1 MAEKKISKRLKKG
14 ERILNKKILKNTI
27 NDSRIDID
35 VFVEAEENI
44 TDYFDISDINIDEL
58 NEANKKE

>member
-14 ERILNKKILKNTI
+14 ERVLNKKILKNTI